1 MLRDK
6 RLVLAGVAGAEGVG
20 DAVARRA
27 LVQGAHVTLVA
38 SPRRL
43 ERCRELAAAL
53 PRPAH
58 VVCAD
63 LAREEDVLALREH
76 LRCAYRTVDG
86 AVLAMGPATADASA
100 GGAFA
105 ALARAVAPLLP
116 PGRGSLVGVTH
127 HGAGPRPS
135 ALQRAAREVARDL
148 APSGGRANLVVAPA
162 GTARAAADAVLLLLG
177 PLADGVTGRV
187 VHPGPAGR
195 PAGRGDAGRPPMA
208 DRRTSDRRR
217 PSAAQ
222 ASARRIPGG
231 RAPAQTPMTA
241 AALPATPATTD
252 QKGTSR

>member
-1 MLRDK
+1 
-6 RLVLAGVAGAEGVG
+6 
-20 DAVARRA
+20 VARRA
-27 LVQGAHVTLVA
+27 LLQGAHVTLVA
-38 SPRRL
+38 PPRRL
-43 ERCRELAAAL
+43 ERCRDLAAAL

-86 AVLAMGPATADASA
+86 AVLAMAPAAADASA

-135 ALQRAAREVARDL
+135 ALQRAARDLARDL
-148 APSGGRANLVVAPA
+148 APSGTRANLVVAPPPP
-162 GTARAAADAVLLLLG
+162 GGARSAADAVLLLLG
-177 PLADGVTGRV
+177 PLADGVTGQV
-187 VHPGPAGR
+187 VHPGAAGR
-195 PAGRGDAGRPPMA
+195 AAARVDLARPPMA

-222 ASARRIPGG
+222 APARRVPGG
-231 RAPAQTPMTA
+231 RSPAQTQITA
-241 AALPATPATTD
+241 PVLPAAPATTD